1 MKRFTSFIAALLV
14 GMFAMTVNAQK
25 TFTIDFE
32 ALQAGGYTTVVAG
45 ETGVDYAGR
54 TLNNISAF
62 TTSGGVIGLNVKE
75 RIAALWQNGN
85 GNNFWFRDASRPWFV
100 SAGKTSYMA
109 YNVAAGD
116 TVKIYGSAVDWTI
129 LNDNAIDL
137 EGNAMPVNAVIA
149 KNADLDCYIA
159 VAAADGFILT
169 SYGPYTAIKKVEM
182 ITPAQKAKKNLY
194 TQNYEGAADAS
205 AWTAPNI
212 TPALKTGDEVYGQ
225 YINLT
230 VSGSGNRS
238 AYTTFSG
245 LNLEGVS
252 SYTIEFDAQIKGG
265 NVTDRSASQFV
276 VTTAAD
282 TKLANN
288 GTYAGSEYL
297 FQEWLPTYTGDNTTF
312 YLNAD
317 YGVTE
322 GTKTATIEPVW
333 MHYTINVDDRT
344 VTTTIDN
351 GTPED
356 PSDDIVNV
364 RTLAEDASNA
374 VTGIYTLLGRGS
386 GYVNIDNI
394 SVYQWVDGAVSE
406 DPEFTFKSLYG
417 TSQTYTIINN
427 NMEGTLY
434 YTTVPA
440 EEAPEIGSDAWTA
453 LPYAEG
459 AEVDVEASTAG
470 KLFAYA
476 VLADGETASSIIE
489 QQITGAETYLNAP
502 VIALTSYEWNAG
514 EKVISN
520 PVFTITDPGQA
531 SILGSPEATLS
542 YVVTPNGG
550 EPGAEVAINSGD
562 TFAPDQSGIL
572 TIYAKAD
579 GYAVTSVEFPVSTV
593 YEPAVEETT
602 TTNVVENEDGTTTEE
617 TEETR
622 SVRET
627 VDFSKVTKDELTE
640 RYSATWGDDVDLTS
654 ETWAGWSTPHVN
666 ILTAANVTWD
676 ILNIQNGNTI
686 YLAEGVG
693 LTRIDKTYG
702 YRLRYSKKGSIAGL
716 TFDRSHGD
724 VIKDYY
730 LNTAYCTAGTGVI
743 GDLSTIYSGAAGDAL
758 VYGAIYEPV
767 MIAEE
772 ATAPTFSIIATMG
785 GERTIQI
792 NAGLTNKNHEQTA
805 YYTLDGSEP
814 TVESTQYTEPF
825 VINATTTI
833 KAIAVYNNLVSE
845 VAETTI
851 EAGVPM
857 KLNAPTVTFVKL
869 DEVDGVYQPTYTVMS
884 TTAGLPTQLTL
895 PYTAYNVTLNG
906 NPLAVTRTRRVV
918 VTESGEL
925 VVRVTDATG
934 TYDDNETVMNVYT
947 YNKVYDGECSEEAIQ
962 NNASKGSIFFVN
974 YGEGGAET
982 KYVLPEDGT
991 DLSTLGVTNI
1001 VIYNPNKL
1009 DYTDLIVNADF
1020 AANKEGWNAAATG
1033 GNWSDA
1039 SGEPKAIEAYAGWG
1053 NLDLTDFSLLQDVT
1067 LPAGSYRLDAYGFY
1081 RYGIAADTDPSISN
1095 ANLVAGGFST
1105 PVATLGGVALDDQ
1118 LTAYPNSMGEASAA
1132 FAKGYYLN
1140 SLNFSV
1146 AEDNTVVT
1154 LGFKGTHTLKQSW
1167 FIGGPFK
1174 LTRTGDF
1181 SIDAL
1186 VAAYDAALAD
1196 AQAVDQTAKMDA
1208 DVLAAL
1214 QAAIAAE
1221 VDKTDPASLSS
1232 AVSALVAATEAAKAS
1247 IAAKAALDAVIASVE
1262 NDMNSTNFYTQEAY
1276 ATFKE
1281 AFDAIKA
1288 KYDEGTLTLAEA
1300 NEYKNKVW
1308 NTGWHAENTI
1318 DDLLL
1323 SVWTISQDGT
1333 AVPCTNYD
1341 TPLYINTWSVEGDSD
1356 GSNFKVPFFEYW
1368 TGDGNALG
1376 ANTLTATIPNL
1387 EPGAT
1392 YNVSIFTRVRLNNGA
1407 VEAGETPRGITLQV
1421 GDGEA
1426 VDVTTGKE
1434 FNFNNG
1440 QSMFYIDTF
1449 TAVGKADAEGNL
1461 VVTYT
1466 IAEDNNISWLSYKN
1480 AVYTKDTGFTPIAGK
1495 KYYIQQKA
1503 SGLYMNVAQGV
1514 KLGENKEFVEF
1525 EAGENGGYYITN
1537 GVEYVGFQGSNN
1549 WTMSNAADK
1558 KYEWIISPVETEDGV
1573 FYTFSKFNNAEQMIG
1588 TDGTNAGDACYADKS
1603 PAKVGDRA
1611 LWTIGESTLAEQL
1624 DAAIAS
1630 ANATINAREG
1640 VGEGLFFIPETAVDA
1655 YTAAVDEANAVA
1667 EKAEATDEEL
1677 KTAIDNLAAAT
1688 ATYKNSATTPENGV
1702 AYVFIQKATGYVLSV
1717 ATGNVSLAEKPE
1729 DAAGLTFTP
1738 AEGGFYYGNGHEYVG
1753 MAGTD
1758 EWSMSVEYDKRSVL
1772 VVSPVELDGEV
1783 YYTIRTP
1790 YGLIGTDGTEV
1801 GASCYGNKAQN
1812 DNSLWTLVRYADAV
1826 GIDCIANR
1834 TSIDALLENAENIF
1848 TLSGQRLK
1856 TVNNS
1861 GVYIIDGK
1869 KMFIKK

>member
-116 TVKIYGSAVDWTI
+116 TVKIYGGVYPLKV
-129 LNDNAIDL
+129 LNDNAIDAA
-137 EGNAMPVNAVIA
+137 GNAIAVDAEVA
-149 KNADLDCYIA
+149 KNADFNAYVLVAVADGYIA
-159 VAAADGFILT
+159 T
-169 SYGPYTAIKKVEM
+169 SCGPYTSITKVEM
-182 ITPAQKAKKNLY
+182 ITPAQKTKKYLYSQDYEKEVDAKSWV
-194 TQNYEGAADAS
+194 TQNL
-205 AWTAPNI
+205 AP
-212 TPALKTGDEVYGQ
+212 TLESGDEVYGK
-225 YINLT
+225 YIQHSVGTNNSRSTYTRFYPTAGEGFYGENTTYSLEWDMSLVGGNNQTSGFAVMPDGVNVPSNNNRWSNDGRAYLFNMDQSAAGASTWTINGAAEATEIPSGEWCHYTLDVDGAAGT
-230 VSGSGNRS
+230 V
-238 AYTTFSG
+238 AYTITQGDQTIASG
-245 LNLEGVS
+245 T
-252 SYTIEFDAQIKGG
+252 YTI
-265 NVTDRSASQFV
+265 
-276 VTTAAD
+276 
-282 TKLANN
+282 
-288 GTYAGSEYL
+288 
-297 FQEWLPTYTGDNTTF
+297 P
-312 YLNAD
+312 
-317 YGVTE
+317 E
-322 GTKTATIEPVW
+322 GTSYQAWGLYLLSGRYQAVSKFD
-333 MHYTINVDDRT
+333 NVK
-344 VTTTIDN
+344 
-351 GTPED
+351 
-356 PSDDIVNV
+356 
-364 RTLAEDASNA
+364 A
-374 VTGIYTLLGRGS
+374 
-386 GYVNIDNI
+386 YV
-394 SVYQWVDGAVSE
+394 WVDGAVSE

-417 TSQTYTIINN
+417 TSQTYTITNN

-440 EEAPEIGSDAWTA
+440 DEAPEIGSDAWTA

-562 TFAPDQSGIL
+562 TFTPDQSGLL

-579 GYAVTSVEFPVSTV
+579 GYAVTSVEFPISTV

-617 TEETR
+617 TEVTR

-654 ETWAGWSTPHVN
+654 ETWASWTTPHVN

-772 ATAPTFSIIATMG
+772 ATAPTFSIIATKG

-962 NNASKGSIFFVN
+962 NNASKGAIFFVN

-1214 QAAIAAE
+1214 QAAIATE

-1368 TGDGNALG
+1368 TGDENALG

-1387 EPGAT
+1387 KPGAT
-1392 YNVSIFTRVRLNNGA
+1392 YNVSIFTRVRLNNTA
-1407 VEAGETPRGITLQV
+1407 VAAGETPRGITLQV
-1421 GDGEA
+1421 GNGEA

-1449 TAVGKADAEGNL
+1449 TAVGEADAEGNL

-1480 AVYTKDTGFTPIAGK
+1480 AVYTEDTGFTPIAGK

-1573 FYTFSKFNNAEQMIG
+1573 FYTFVKFNNAEQMIG

-1611 LWTIGESTLAEQL
+1611 LWTIGESTLTEQL

-1630 ANATINAREG
+1630 ANATINARVG
-1640 VGEGLFFIPETAVDA
+1640 VGEGLFYIPETAVDA

-1667 EKAEATDEEL
+1667 EKAEATDEEIQ
-1677 KTAIDNLAAAT
+1677 TAIDNLAAAT

-1826 GIDCIANR
+1826 GIDCIAKR

>member
-25 TFTIDFE
+25 TFTIDFD
-32 ALQAGGYTTVVAG
+32 ALLAGGYTTVVAG
-45 ETGVDYAGR
+45 ETGVDYAGK

-62 TTSGGVIGLNVKE
+62 TTSSGLIGVNVKE
-75 RIAALWQNGN
+75 RVAALWQGGN

-116 TVKIYGSAVDWTI
+116 TVKIYGGVYPLKV
-129 LNDNAIDL
+129 LNDNAIDAA
-137 EGNAMPVNAVIA
+137 GNAIAVDAEVA
-149 KNADLDCYIA
+149 KNADFNAYVLVAVADGYIA
-159 VAAADGFILT
+159 T
-169 SYGPYTAIKKVEM
+169 SCGPYTSITKVEM

-252 SYTIEFDAQIKGG
+252 SYSIEFDAQIKGG

-276 VTTAAD
+276 VTTVAD

-288 GTYAGSEYL
+288 ATYTGSEYL

-322 GTKTATIEPVW
+322 GTKTATIAPEW

-364 RTLAEDASNA
+364 RILAEDASNA

-406 DPEFTFKSLYG
+406 DPEFVFKSLYG
-417 TSQTYTIINN
+417 ASQTYTIVNN
-427 NMEGTLY
+427 NGEGTLY

-440 EEAPEIGSDAWTA
+440 DEAPEMGSDAWSA
-453 LPYAEG
+453 LPYADG
-459 AEVDVEASTAG
+459 DEVDVEASTAG

-489 QQITGAETYLNAP
+489 QQITGAETPLNAP
-502 VIALTSYEWNAG
+502 VIALTSYEWTAG
-514 EKVISN
+514 EKSISN

-531 SILGSPEATLS
+531 TVLGSPEATLS

-550 EPGAEVAINSGD
+550 EPGPEVTINSGD
-562 TFAPDQSGIL
+562 TFSPDQSGIL

-579 GYAVTSVEFPVSTV
+579 GYGTTAVEFPVSTV
-593 YEPAVEETT
+593 YEPTTDEVTT
-602 TTNVVENEDGTTTEE
+602 TTTVENEDGTTEE
-617 TEETR
+617 KVEV
-622 SVRET
+622 SYVVRET

-640 RYSATWGDDVDLTS
+640 RYAATWGDDVDLTS
-654 ETWAGWSTPHVN
+654 ETWAGWSAPHVN

-702 YRLRYSKKGSIAGL
+702 YRLRYSKKGSIAAL

-724 VIKDYY
+724 EIKDYY

-758 VYGAIYEPV
+758 VYGAIYAPV

-772 ATAPTFSIIATMG
+772 ATAPTFSIIATKG

-825 VINATTTI
+825 VIDATTTI
-833 KAIAVYNNLVSE
+833 KAIAVYNDLVSE

-906 NPLAVTRTRRVV
+906 NPLSVTRTRRVV
-918 VTESGEL
+918 VTESGEM
-925 VVRVTDATG
+925 VVHVTDATG
-934 TYDDNETVMNVYT
+934 TYDDNETVVNVFT
-947 YNKVYDGECSEEAIQ
+947 YNKVYDGEYTDSIVKANANSNAIL
-962 NNASKGSIFFVN
+962 FVN

-982 KYVLPEDGT
+982 MFVLPGDAT
-991 DLSTLGVTNI
+991 DLTTLGVTNV
-1001 VIYNPNKL
+1001 VIYNANKV

-1020 AANKEGWNAAATG
+1020 EKNQEGWTVAATG
-1033 GNWSDA
+1033 GNWSAA

-1053 NLDLTDFSLLQDVT
+1053 ALNLTDFSLLQDVT
-1067 LPAGSYRLDAYGFY
+1067 LPAGTYRLDAYGFY
-1081 RYGIAADTDPSISN
+1081 RSGIAADTDPATSN

-1105 PVATLGGVALDDQ
+1105 PIATLGGIALDDK

-1132 FAKGYYLN
+1132 FDKGYYLN
-1140 SLNFSV
+1140 SLEFAV

-1154 LGFKGTHTLKQSW
+1154 LGFKGAHTQAYSW

-1208 DVLAAL
+1208 EVLAAL

-1221 VDKTDPASLSS
+1221 VDKADPASLSS
-1232 AVSALVAATEAAKAS
+1232 AITALVAATEAAKAS
-1247 IAAKAALDAVIASVE
+1247 IAEKAALDAVIASVE
-1262 NDMNSTNFYTQEAY
+1262 QDMNSTNFYTEEAY

-1288 KYDEGTLTLAEA
+1288 KYDDGTLTIAEA

-1341 TPLYINTWSVEGDSD
+1341 TPLYINTWSVEGNSD

-1495 KYYIQQKA
+1495 KYFIQQKA
-1503 SGLYMNVAQGV
+1503 SNLYMNVANGV
-1514 KLGENKEFVEF
+1514 KLGENKEFVTF
-1525 EAGENGGYYITN
+1525 EPGENGGYFITN
-1537 GVEYVGFQGSNN
+1537 GAEYVGFQGSNN

-1558 KYEWIISPVETEDGV
+1558 KYEWIISPYETEDGV
-1573 FYTFSKFNNAEQMIG
+1573 FYTFAKFNNPDNMIG
-1588 TDGTNAGDACYADKS
+1588 TDGTDAGAACYADKS
-1603 PAKVGDRA
+1603 PNGVGDRA
-1611 LWTIGESTLAEQL
+1611 LWIIGTATLAEQL
-1624 DAAIAS
+1624 DAAIA
-1630 ANATINAREG
+1630 AATATINAREG
-1640 VGEGLFFIPETAVDA
+1640 VGEGLFYIPETAVDA
-1655 YTAAVDEANAVA
+1655 YTAAVDDAEAVA
-1667 EKAEATDEEL
+1667 TKTDATDAEIQA
-1677 KTAIDNLAAAT
+1677 AIDALADAT
-1688 ATYKNSATTPENGV
+1688 NTYKNSATQPENGV
-1702 AYVFIQKATGYVLSV
+1702 AYVFLQKATGYALSV
-1717 ATGNVSLAEKPE
+1717 ASGSVCIAEKVE
-1729 DAAGLTFTP
+1729 DAANLTFTP
-1738 AEGGFYYGNGHEYVG
+1738 TEGGFFYGNGREFVG

-1758 EWSMSVEYDKRSVL
+1758 EWSMSVDYDKRSTL
-1772 VVSPVELDGEV
+1772 VVSPVEVDGTV
-1783 YYTIRTP
+1783 YYTIRTSF
-1790 YGLIGTDGTEV
+1790 GLIGTDGTEP
-1801 GASCYGNKAQN
+1801 GASCYGNKGQN
-1812 DNSLWTLVRYADAV
+1812 DNSLWELVPYSVAV
-1826 GIDCIANR
+1826 GIDSIATR
-1834 TSIDALLENAENIF
+1834 DGIDALLENAENIF

-1861 GVYIIDGK
+1861 GIYVVDGK

>member
-116 TVKIYGSAVDWTI
+116 TVKIYGGVYPLKV
-129 LNDNAIDL
+129 LNDNAIDAA
-137 EGNAMPVNAVIA
+137 GNAIAVDAEVA
-149 KNADLDCYIA
+149 KNADFNAYVLVAVADGYIA
-159 VAAADGFILT
+159 T
-169 SYGPYTAIKKVEM
+169 SCGPYTSITKVEM
-182 ITPAQKAKKNLY
+182 ITPAQKTKKYLYSQDYEKEVDAKSWV
-194 TQNYEGAADAS
+194 TQNL
-205 AWTAPNI
+205 AP
-212 TPALKTGDEVYGQ
+212 TLESGDEVYGK
-225 YINLT
+225 YIQHSVGTNNSRSTYTRFYPTAGEGFYGENTAYSLEWDMSLVGGNNQTSGFAVMPDGVNVPSNNNRWSNDGRAYLFNMDQSAAGASTWTINGAAEATEIPSGEWCHYSLDVDGAAGT
-230 VSGSGNRS
+230 V
-238 AYTTFSG
+238 AYTITQGDQTIASG
-245 LNLEGVS
+245 T
-252 SYTIEFDAQIKGG
+252 YTI
-265 NVTDRSASQFV
+265 
-276 VTTAAD
+276 
-282 TKLANN
+282 
-288 GTYAGSEYL
+288 
-297 FQEWLPTYTGDNTTF
+297 P
-312 YLNAD
+312 
-317 YGVTE
+317 E
-322 GTKTATIEPVW
+322 GTSYQAWGLYLLSGRYQAVSKFD
-333 MHYTINVDDRT
+333 NVK
-344 VTTTIDN
+344 
-351 GTPED
+351 
-356 PSDDIVNV
+356 
-364 RTLAEDASNA
+364 A
-374 VTGIYTLLGRGS
+374 
-386 GYVNIDNI
+386 YV
-394 SVYQWVDGAVSE
+394 WVDGAVSE

-417 TSQTYTIINN
+417 TSQTYTITNN

-440 EEAPEIGSDAWTA
+440 DEAPEIGSDAWTA

-617 TEETR
+617 TEVTR

-640 RYSATWGDDVDLTS
+640 RYSATWGDDVDTTVDPWTS
-654 ETWAGWSTPHVN
+654 WTTPHVN

-716 TFDRSHGD
+716 TFDRNHGD
-724 VIKDYY
+724 EIKDYY
-730 LNTAYCTAGTGVI
+730 LNTAYCTTGTGVI

-962 NNASKGSIFFVN
+962 NNASKGAIFFVN

-982 KYVLPEDGT
+982 MYVLPEDGT

-1105 PVATLGGVALDDQ
+1105 PVATLGGVALDDK

-1186 VAAYDAALAD
+1186 VAAYEAALAD

-1300 NEYKNKVW
+1300 NEYKNSVW
-1308 NTGWHAENTI
+1308 NTGWHAANTI

-1323 SVWTISQDGT
+1323 SVWTISQNGT
-1333 AVPCTNYD
+1333 DVPCVDYS
-1341 TPLYINTWSVEGDSD
+1341 TPLYINTWSVEGDND

-1368 TGDGNALG
+1368 TGDDNSLG
-1376 ANTLTATIPNL
+1376 ATTLTATIPNL

-1392 YNVSIFTRVRLNNGA
+1392 YNVSILTRVRLNNGA
-1407 VEAGETPRGITLQV
+1407 VSNGETPRGITLQV
-1421 GDGEA
+1421 GEGEA

-1434 FNFNNG
+1434 FEYG
-1440 QSMFYIDTF
+1440 SSRFYVDTF
-1449 TAVGKADAEGNL
+1449 NAVGQADAEGNL

-1480 AVYTKDTGFTPIAGK
+1480 AVYTEDTGFTPIAGK

-1573 FYTFSKFNNAEQMIG
+1573 FYTFAKFNNAEQMIG

-1611 LWTIGESTLAEQL
+1611 LWTIGESTLTEQL

-1630 ANATINAREG
+1630 ANATINARVG
-1640 VGEGLFFIPETAVDA
+1640 VGEGLFYIPETAVDA

-1667 EKAEATDEEL
+1667 EKAEATDEEIQ
-1677 KTAIDNLAAAT
+1677 TAIDNLAAAT

-1826 GIDCIANR
+1826 GIDCIAKR